1 MPDIDSPRELFEWVS
16 GKTLEDNCD
25 ESAVNLLAKVFI
37 LNQNILYFILM
48 NLLTFSDC

>member
-16 GKTLEDNCD
+16 DKTLEDNCD

-37 LNQNILYFILM
+37 LNENIFLNFNKSFY
-48 NLLTFSDC
+48 FSDC